1 MKRKII
7 TTADGSQTLEVE
19 ELEETYHSRHGARQE
34 SEHVFIQMGLVP
46 ALVEKKELTILEVGF
61 GTGLNAIL
69 SWKTAKQAG
78 AKIHYIGLE
87 AFPVTFDE
95 VAPLGYAEGGEEA
108 AFFQKLHEASWEEEV
123 VIDEHF
129 SITKHEVKLEDATL
143 EQGVVD
149 VVYYD
154 AFGPRAQPEMWRLPL
169 FEQLFEATNEGGIFV
184 TYCAKGQ
191 VRRDLASAGYD
202 MERIEGPP
210 GKRHMLRGR
219 K

>member
-1 MKRKII
+1 
-7 TTADGSQTLEVE
+7 
-19 ELEETYHSRHGARQE
+19 
-34 SEHVFIQMGLVP
+34 MGLVP
-46 ALVEKKELTILEVGF
+46 ALAEKKELTILEVGF

-69 SWKTAKQAG
+69 SWKAAKKAG

-95 VAPLGYAEGGEEA
+95 VAPLGYAEGDEEA
-108 AFFQKLHEASWEEEV
+108 VFFQKLHEASWEEEV
-123 VIDEHF
+123 AIDEQF
-129 SITKHEVKLEDATL
+129 SVTKREVKLEDARL
-143 EQGVVD
+143 EHGVAD

-154 AFGPRAQPEMWRLPL
+154 AFGPRAQPEMWRLSL
-169 FEQLFEATNEGGIFV
+169 FQQLCEATNEGGIFV
-184 TYCAKGQ
+184 SYCAKGQ